1 MNKNANKALNRPHKS
16 RSGTRKNSSVFM
28 AAMITIWVI
37 AFSLDRQPLKI
48 QTAITVSA
56 IPISL
61 VNNPAWASPMIRATI
76 C

>member
-1 MNKNANKALNRPHKS
+1 MNKNANNALNRPHKS
-16 RSGTRKNSSVFM
+16 RSGARKNSRVFM
-28 AAMITIWVI
+28 TAMITIWVI
-37 AFSLDRQPLKI
+37 AFSLGHQPLKI
-48 QTAITVSA
+48 QMAMIVSA